1 MLRYTG
7 GGFGGSLPGLPA
19 RDLADQEVLDLG
31 GEADLIATGLYVR
44 PSEAPRKKQQKEAY
58 VANLEQEGPADELTG

>member
-19 RDLADQEVLDLG
+19 RDLTDQEVLDLG
-31 GEADLIATGLYVR
+31 GEKALLDTGLY
-44 PSEAPRKKQQKEAY
+44 AKGAQDDKPRKNKAVETIVENDEA
-58 VANLEQEGPADELTG
+58 E